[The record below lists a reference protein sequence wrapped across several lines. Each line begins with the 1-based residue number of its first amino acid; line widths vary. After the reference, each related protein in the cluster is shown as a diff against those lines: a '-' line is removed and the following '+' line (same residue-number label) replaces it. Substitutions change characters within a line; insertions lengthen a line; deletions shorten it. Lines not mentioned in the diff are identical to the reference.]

1 MDSTEDQ
8 AVSILA
14 TKSAKEALPM
24 LDQSLPRAVLP
35 EPSAFDDPQIQANE
49 IARLQALVQLQQD
62 IIDTMPLLVCA
73 YTVVSR
79 TEYRMA
85 IANRASRQMSGFDNA
100 DLVGTSLTD
109 VLSPEDAAKATQWFQ
124 KCLDANTAVEAEERY
139 IFPSGTVWTR
149 TTYIPMHDS
158 NGHIARI
165 LLIVRDITAEKQ
177 RQLEEQQYKEE
188 IIEQQSAALAELSTP
203 LLTIS
208 DTTVVMPLVGTV
220 DSRRV
225 GQIMEALLEG
235 VSASRASI
243 VILDI
248 TGVAMVDTQVANA
261 FIRAS
266 QAVSLLGAQVV
277 LTGIRPEVAQ
287 TLVQLGVD
295 FRGIVT
301 RGTLQDG
308 ITYALRN

>member
-1 MDSTEDQ
+1 MSVLDVLRQNPPELAPQMLQLAMNHLPQTIFWKDRQLVYLGCNQRFAVDAGLAAPAAIIGKTDYDMPWSAQ
-8 AVSILA
+8 AVLYRTDDQQVIDSGI
-14 TKSAKEALPM
+14 AKLHFEEP
-24 LDQSLPRAVLP
+24 QSRPDGTLSWLRT
-35 EPSAFDDPQIQANE
+35 SKI
-49 IARLQALVQLQQD
+49 
-62 IIDTMPLLVCA
+62 PLLDA
-73 YTVVSR
+73 AG
-79 TEYRMA
+79 A
-85 IANRASRQMSGFDNA
+85 IAGILGMYEDITEHKRLEAERA
-100 DLVGTSLTD
+100 DLQEQIIRAQQVALT
-109 VLSPEDAAKATQWFQ
+109 
-124 KCLDANTAVEAEERY
+124 
-139 IFPSGTVWTR
+139 
-149 TTYIPMHDS
+149 
-158 NGHIARI
+158 
-165 LLIVRDITAEKQ
+165 
-177 RQLEEQQYKEE
+177 
-188 IIEQQSAALAELSTP
+188 ELSTP

-208 DTTVVMPLVGTV
+208 DTTVVMPLVGAV

-225 GQIMEALLEG
+225 AQLMDTLLQG

-248 TGVAMVDTQVANA
+248 TGVAVVDTQVADA

-295 FRGIVT
+295 LRSVIT

>member
-1 MDSTEDQ
+1 MSTPTLFPAAEVVDLNPLVPFYQ
-8 AVSILA
+8 AILD
-14 TKSAKEALPM
+14 TLPIALG
-24 LDQSLPRAVLP
+24 VF
-35 EPSAFDDPQIQANE
+35 E
-49 IARLQALVQLQQD
+49 
-62 IIDTMPLLVCA
+62 
-73 YTVVSR
+73 VVSR
-79 TEYRMA
+79 TDFRVTFMNRIAREADYTAPDVIGKRLDEIMSA
-85 IANRASRQMSGFDNA
+85 ATALQCANRFWDCIEHGSAQTIEDSYELPHGLLWTTSTFVPMRDA
-100 DLVGTSLTD
+100 DGRITH
-109 VLSPEDAAKATQWFQ
+109 VLSIWK
-124 KCLDANTAVEAEERY
+124 
-139 IFPSGTVWTR
+139 
-149 TTYIPMHDS
+149 
-158 NGHIARI
+158 
-165 LLIVRDITAEKQ
+165 DITAEKQ
-177 RQLEEQQYKEE
+177 RQFAEQQYQEE
-188 IIEQQSAALAELSTP
+188 IIVQQTATLAEMSTP

-208 DTTVVMPLVGTV
+208 DTTVVMPLVGAV

-225 GQIMEALLEG
+225 AQLMDTLLNG

-248 TGVAMVDTQVANA
+248 TGVAVVDTQVADA

-295 FRGIVT
+295 LRSIIT